1 MAIAV
6 ANRYA
11 RALADV
17 VESQKGDYNQ
27 VLRELEDFWASYRD
41 AAELREVF
49 DTPALALAEK
59 LKVLT
64 AITTRLATSHVTAN
78 FFRVLVTNYRL
89 GLLGEISLAF
99 HKISNERM
107 GVVEV
112 KIVSAGGLSEEQQQ
126 AMRARFSQLTGKQVE
141 FDFHLDQELLG
152 GIVAQIGSTVYDGSV
167 RGQLDRI
174 RQRLTEQ

>member
-17 VESQKGDYNQ
+17 VASQQGDYAR
-27 VLRELEDFWASYRD
+27 VLRELEAFTAVYREN
-41 AAELREVF
+41 AELREVF
-49 DTPALALAEK
+49 DTPAVPLDRK
-59 LKVLT
+59 LKVVE
-64 AITTRLATSHVTAN
+64 AIAARLATAPVTAN

-89 GLLGEISLAF
+89 ALLAEIRVAF
-99 HKISNERM
+99 HRISNERM

-112 KIVSAGGLSEEQQQ
+112 KVVSAGGLTETEQQ
-126 AMRARFSQLTGKQVE
+126 AMRARFSELTGRQVE
-141 FDFHLDQELLG
+141 FDFHLDQKLLG